1 MPGFWG
7 RSFPQRAAASH
18 STQIQETHVVLSAV
32 SLHSSIGE
40 SRLSNTFLQQDVVC
54 SLTIPLLEGQS
65 Q

>member
-1 MPGFWG
+1 M
-7 RSFPQRAAASH
+7 
-18 STQIQETHVVLSAV
+18 VLSAV
-32 SLHSSIGE
+32 SLHGSIGE

>member
-1 MPGFWG
+1 M
-7 RSFPQRAAASH
+7 
-18 STQIQETHVVLSAV
+18 VLSAV